1 MSKTKWKGG
10 TLLGPLPPTLVTCGT
25 MEEANIITIAWTG
38 ICNTIPPKTYIS
50 VRPQRHSYEI
60 IKNSGE
66 FVIHLTPASLIR
78 AADRCGIH
86 TGRKVDKFARW
97 GLDKEPATDVA
108 APLIA
113 QCPLA
118 LECRVDQ
125 IIPLGSHD
133 MFLAE
138 VVGVTVD
145 KEQIDER
152 GKFHLNDTGLV
163 AYSHGEYF
171 LLGEKVGK
179 FGYSVRKKGR
189 RR

>member
-1 MSKTKWKGG
+1 M
-10 TLLGPLPPTLVTCGT
+10 
-25 MEEANIITIAWTG
+25 
-38 ICNTIPPKTYIS
+38 
-50 VRPQRHSYEI
+50 
-60 IKNSGE
+60 
-66 FVIHLTPASLIR
+66 
-78 AADRCGIH
+78 
-86 TGRKVDKFARW
+86 
-97 GLDKEPATDVA
+97 
-108 APLIA
+108 
-113 QCPLA
+113 
-118 LECRVDQ
+118 LE
-125 IIPLGSHD
+125 LGSHD